1 MQLFQA
7 SGSLPQLMVIL
18 FAHKKASQEARAGA
32 LAGSGL
38 GSAPTSVHC
47 QCAVHGPSSYN
58 TSLTKALPIVFSI
71 ASTRCPW
78 TTGRTRPRDRG
89 QSSGS
94 NPAHPG
100 IGARASCWLR
110 TFCHSA
116 CSVSH
121 EIVLTTLYSFDATRA
136 KFGLWPNHLYNYSI
150 TCLWPNSLK
159 LPTRR
164 RR

>member
-1 MQLFQA
+1 M
-7 SGSLPQLMVIL
+7 
-18 FAHKKASQEARAGA
+18 
-32 LAGSGL
+32 
-38 GSAPTSVHC
+38 
-47 QCAVHGPSSYN
+47 
-58 TSLTKALPIVFSI
+58 FSI

-121 EIVLTTLYSFDATRA
+121 EIVLPTLYSFDATRT

-150 TCLWPNSLK
+150 TSMAKFPEIADSSPKMIILVRSKDNLFLDSQEMCNQCNILRLMPRACLVRHRPVTGIGLH
-159 LPTRR
+159 LHP
-164 RR
+164 